1 MEFEEMTDPG
11 VWVDL
16 AINVGTALAIIIL
29 ALWISGWV
37 ANRIRKIPEKQ
48 EEFDPTLARFFASIV
63 RYAILAFAGI
73 AVLSQFGIQTTSL
86 AALVGAAGLA
96 VGLALQGTL
105 SHLASGVMLVMFRP
119 FKVGDFVVVGGQ
131 MGTVDEI
138 ALFTTKL
145 TTVDNV
151 AIIVPNGDVFSGVI
165 TNYSAN
171 DTRRCDMVFG
181 VSYDADLKKAEEVIW
196 KIVNADE
203 RVMKDPEPFVK
214 VTNLGDFSVDF
225 TLRLWCNAADYWDLK
240 FNTTRAIKDEFDAA
254 GIDIPF
260 PTSIEI
266 QKDA

>member
-1 MEFEEMTDPG
+1 MDLENVTDLSL
-11 VWVDL
+11 WVDL
-16 AINVGTALAIIIL
+16 AVNVGTALAIIVV

-37 ANRIRKIPEKQ
+37 AGRIRNLPKRH
-48 EEFDPTLARFFASIV
+48 EEFDPTLARFFASIA

-96 VGLALQGTL
+96 IGLALQGTL
-105 SHLASGVMLVMFRP
+105 SHLASGVMLVLFRP
-119 FKVGDFVVVGGQ
+119 IKVGDFVVVGGE
-131 MGTVDEI
+131 MGTVEEI
-138 ALFTTKL
+138 SLFNTQL

-151 AIIVPNGDVFSGVI
+151 LIIVPNGNVFAGVI
-165 TNYSAN
+165 TNYSAY

-181 VSYDADLKKAEEVIW
+181 VSYDTDLKKAEEVIW

-203 RVMKDPEPFVK
+203 RVLKDPEPFVK

-225 TLRLWCNAADYWDLK
+225 TLRLWCASADYWNLK
-240 FNTTRAIKDEFDAA
+240 FETTRLIKDEFDAA